1 MTFNMRN
8 ILLFML
14 LSFAACLQQSSA
26 VDTLYEANQ
35 QKPLAVG
42 DQLEYFILEE
52 GQDEQMIFVDEQG
65 KVNIPLIGSI
75 DAKDRTLADLAQTI
89 KALLEEKY
97 YKKATVVL
105 NKHFS
110 QDSGRGKVF
119 ILGQVVNQ
127 GPIVIPNNELL
138 TLTKAVLSAGGF
150 TPIADLSTVSVTRTD
165 PSKPEEKIRTVINMH
180 EVLDQG
186 NLSKDMI
193 LQANDVVLVSEKGD
207 LNGKVFVVGE
217 VRSPGYYS
225 IPPGKELTLSQ
236 AILAAGG
243 FTEFSN
249 QAKVK
254 LVRSDPKLSE
264 KERTLFINAKKI
276 FKHGDRTQDYPL
288 SNNDMIIVDESWINF

>member
-1 MTFNMRN
+1 MRN
-8 ILLFML
+8 FIFVLFL
-14 LSFAACLQQSSA
+14 GFAACLQSSA
-26 VDTLYEANQ
+26 VDTIAHEEQ
-35 QKPLAVG
+35 QKPLEVG

-65 KVNIPLIGSI
+65 KVNVPLIGSI
-75 DAKDRTLADLAQTI
+75 DAKGLSLEELAGKI

-97 YKKATVVL
+97 YKQATVVL

-119 ILGQVVNQ
+119 ILGQVVTQ
-127 GPIVIPNNELL
+127 GPVIIPNNELL
-138 TLTKAVLSAGGF
+138 TLTKAILSAGGF
-150 TPIADLSTVSVTRTD
+150 TPIADLSTVSVTRSD
-165 PSKPEEKIRTVINMH
+165 PDKPEEKIRTVINMH

-186 NLSKDMI
+186 NLSKDII

-217 VRSPGYYS
+217 VRSPGYYT

-276 FKHGDRTQDYPL
+276 FKKGDRSQDYTL

>member
-1 MTFNMRN
+1 MRN
-8 ILLFML
+8 ILLFVL

-26 VDTLYEANQ
+26 VNTVYEAEQ

-52 GQDEQMIFVDEQG
+52 AQDEQMVFVDEQG
-65 KVNIPLIGSI
+65 KINIPLIGSI
-75 DAKDRTLADLAQTI
+75 DAKDRSLEELAQTI
-89 KALLEEKY
+89 KSLLEQKY

-105 NKHFS
+105 NKHLS

-127 GPIVIPNNELL
+127 GPIIIPNNELL
-138 TLTKAVLSAGGF
+138 TLTKAILSAGGF
-150 TPIADLSTVSVTRTD
+150 TPLADLSTVSVTRAD

-186 NLSKDMI
+186 NLSKDII

-225 IPPGKELTLSQ
+225 IPPGKELSLSQ

-249 QAKVK
+249 QSKVK

-264 KERTLFINAKKI
+264 KERTVFINAKKI
-276 FKHGDRTQDYPL
+276 FKQGDRSQDYSL
-288 SNNDMIIVDESWINF
+288 NNNDMIIVDESWINF

>member
-1 MTFNMRN
+1 MRN
-8 ILLFML
+8 FIFVLFL
-14 LSFAACLQQSSA
+14 GFAACLQSSA
-26 VDTLYEANQ
+26 VDTIAQEEQ
-35 QKPLAVG
+35 QQPLEVG

-65 KVNIPLIGSI
+65 KVNVPLIGSI
-75 DAKDRTLADLAQTI
+75 DAKGLSLEELAAKI

-97 YKKATVVL
+97 YKQATVVL

-127 GPIVIPNNELL
+127 GPVIIPNNELL
-138 TLTKAVLSAGGF
+138 TLTKAILSAGGF
-150 TPIADLSTVSVTRTD
+150 TPIADLSTVSVTRND
-165 PSKPEEKIRTVINMH
+165 PDKPEEKIRTVINMH

-186 NLSKDMI
+186 NLSKDII

-217 VRSPGYYS
+217 VRSPGYYT

-276 FKHGDRTQDYPL
+276 FKKGDRSQDYTL

>member
-1 MTFNMRN
+1 MRN
-8 ILLFML
+8 FIFVLFL
-14 LSFAACLQQSSA
+14 GFAACLQSSA
-26 VDTLYEANQ
+26 VDTVAQEEQ
-35 QKPLAVG
+35 QKPLEVG

-65 KVNIPLIGSI
+65 KVNVPLIGSI
-75 DAKDRTLADLAQTI
+75 DAKGLSLEELAGKI

-97 YKKATVVL
+97 YKQATVVL

-127 GPIVIPNNELL
+127 GPVIIPNNELL
-138 TLTKAVLSAGGF
+138 TLTKAILSAGGF
-150 TPIADLSTVSVTRTD
+150 TPIADLSTVSVTRND
-165 PSKPEEKIRTVINMH
+165 PDKPEEKIRTVINMH

-186 NLSKDMI
+186 NLSKDII

-217 VRSPGYYS
+217 VRSPGYYT

-254 LVRSDPKLSE
+254 LVKADPKLSE

-276 FKHGDRTQDYPL
+276 FKKGDRSQDYTL

>member
-8 ILLFML
+8 ILLYVL

-26 VDTLYEANQ
+26 VNTVYEAEQ

-52 GQDEQMIFVDEQG
+52 AQDEQMIFVDEQG
-65 KVNIPLIGSI
+65 KINIPLIGSI
-75 DAKDRTLADLAQTI
+75 EAKDRSLEELAQTI
-89 KALLEEKY
+89 KSLLEQKY

-105 NKHFS
+105 NKHLS

-127 GPIVIPNNELL
+127 GPIIIPNNELL
-138 TLTKAVLSAGGF
+138 TLTKAILSAGGF
-150 TPIADLSTVSVTRTD
+150 TPLADLSTVSVTRAD
-165 PSKPEEKIRTVINMH
+165 PAKPEEKIRTVINMH

-186 NLSKDMI
+186 NLSKDII

-225 IPPGKELTLSQ
+225 IPPGKELSISQ

-249 QAKVK
+249 QSKVK

-264 KERTLFINAKKI
+264 KERTVFINAKKI
-276 FKHGDRTQDYPL
+276 FKQGDRSQDYSL
-288 SNNDMIIVDESWINF
+288 NNNDMIIVDESWINF

>member
-1 MTFNMRN
+1 MRN
-8 ILLFML
+8 FLFVL
-14 LSFAACLQQSSA
+14 GLVFCACLQSSA
-26 VDTLYEANQ
+26 VTTFAEEDQ
-35 QKPLAVG
+35 QKPLEVG

-52 GQDEQMIFVDEQG
+52 GEDEKMIFVDEQG
-65 KVNIPLIGSI
+65 KVKVPLIGTI
-75 DAKDRTLADLAQTI
+75 DGKGLSLEQLAANI
-89 KALLEEKY
+89 KNLLEAKY
-97 YKKATVVL
+97 YKQATVVL

-127 GPIVIPNNELL
+127 GPVIIPNNELL
-138 TLTKAVLSAGGF
+138 TLTKAILSAGGF
-150 TPIADLSTVSVTRTD
+150 TPIADLSTVSVTRND
-165 PSKPEEKIRTVINMH
+165 PDKPEEKIRTVINMH

-186 NLSKDMI
+186 NLSKDII

-217 VRSPGYYS
+217 VRSPGYYT

-254 LVRSDPKLSE
+254 LVRSDPKLTE

-276 FKHGDRTQDYPL
+276 FKKGDRSQDYTL
-288 SNNDMIIVDESWINF
+288 NNNDMIIVDESWINF